1 MDYLA
6 LFHSLICLHL
16 SAIIL
21 RQSSQAR
28 TTPKIQKI
36 SGEEQPHRTSFHY
49 QPAKNWMNAPMF
61 YKGYYHLFYQY
72 NPVAAVFG
80 NMAWGHAVSTDLVHW
95 LYLETALEPD
105 QWYDAMGA
113 WSGSATMD
121 PNGVPF
127 ILYTGRVAGTSEQMQ
142 NMAVPAD
149 PSDPLLRKWIKV
161 PENPLITHPADVGP
175 EDFRDPTSAWLEE
188 DGSWVFTV
196 GGKVGDRGI
205 SLLYRSTDLK
215 HWELMDNLLHTLPGT
230 GMWEC
235 VDFFPVDYD
244 NAHTPT
250 NNDFPL
256 LATQQK
262 YVFKTSLIEK
272 GKDYYTIGTYDAV
285 AHKFTP
291 DNPECD
297 IGHGFL
303 YDYGKYYASK
313 TLYDPIKNRR
323 VVWAWVNESDTEAMD
338 IAKGWSSVLGIPRT
352 LALDSKTGVNLIEWP
367 IEEVDALRGEQLTMT
382 DVKLNAGALVEVEG
396 AAGGQLDVEVVF
408 EYPNIS
414 AAGVVVDEAS
424 FDDEFDCSKGGSA
437 HRGIFG
443 PFGLLVLTDN
453 DFQEQTAVFF
463 YIAHTQDGHWTTR
476 FCSDQSR
483 SSLLPGIDTT
493 IYGTHVTVLPTED
506 FLSLRVLVDR
516 SIVESFVQGGRTAIT
531 ARVYPRTAVDNLANL
546 YLFNNGTNPITVR
559 SLAAYQMSHVVMHPI

>member
-1 MDYLA
+1 MLIIITDQA
-6 LFHSLICLHL
+6 LLKIHL
-16 SAIIL
+16 LTIL
-21 RQSSQAR
+21 
-28 TTPKIQKI
+28 
-36 SGEEQPHRTSFHY
+36 
-49 QPAKNWMNAPMF
+49 MC
-61 YKGYYHLFYQY
+61 
-72 NPVAAVFG
+72 
-80 NMAWGHAVSTDLVHW
+80 
-95 LYLETALEPD
+95 
-105 QWYDAMGA
+105 
-113 WSGSATMD
+113 GS
-121 PNGVPF
+121 
-127 ILYTGRVAGTSEQMQ
+127 GRVAGTSEQLQ

-175 EDFRDPTSAWLEE
+175 EDFRDPSSAWLQE

-250 NNDFPL
+250 NNDSPL

-291 DNPECD
+291 DNPERD

-313 TLYDPIKNRR
+313 TLFDPIKNRR

-338 IAKGWSSVLGIPRT
+338 VAKGWSSVL
-352 LALDSKTGVNLIEWP
+352 V
-367 IEEVDALRGEQLTMT
+367 
-382 DVKLNAGALVEVEG
+382 
-396 AAGGQLDVEVVF
+396 
-408 EYPNIS
+408 
-414 AAGVVVDEAS
+414 
-424 FDDEFDCSKGGSA
+424 
-437 HRGIFG
+437 
-443 PFGLLVLTDN
+443 
-453 DFQEQTAVFF
+453 
-463 YIAHTQDGHWTTR
+463 R
-476 FCSDQSR
+476 FVCP
-483 SSLLPGIDTT
+483 L
-493 IYGTHVTVLPTED
+493 TVL
-506 FLSLRVLVDR
+506 SLNSSNNFSNPFQQFQRMW
-516 SIVESFVQGGRTAIT
+516 E
-531 ARVYPRTAVDNLANL
+531 LA
-546 YLFNNGTNPITVR
+546 
-559 SLAAYQMSHVVMHPI
+559 